1 MVSELFRSGF
11 FNIKGQKREDLHQ
24 KKRWDEKNKLFSS
37 SGFLVK
43 IREEKSPW
51 LLISCVK
58 RGLMVWILFVFVQA
72 STAHSWP
79 ERSAHVVT

>member
-1 MVSELFRSGF
+1 ME
-11 FNIKGQKREDLHQ
+11 NLHQ
-24 KKRWDEKNKLFSS
+24 KMRREKKKNKVFSS

-43 IREEKSPW
+43 RREEKSPW

-79 ERSAHVVT
+79 ERSARVVT